1 MRHLWKKELLVIF
14 SLAILLIGEF
24 SVFAVIQPEDC
35 KDSSGN
41 PVYCNPLGT
50 TVNITDLTA
59 NILPYLIQITIP
71 LAGLSIIVAGLFY
84 VYAAA
89 SGNSSKSTQAKK
101 IFYYV
106 LLGSALVV
114 GAAAIAEAVIKFIQ
128 NPT

>member
-1 MRHLWKKELLVIF
+1 MNRLWKKELLIVF
-14 SLAILLIGEF
+14 SLAILVMGF
-24 SVFAVIQPEDC
+24 SVLAVIQPNDC
-35 KDSSGN
+35 QKDSPGDI
-41 PVYCNPLGT
+41 YCNPLGT
-50 TVNITDLTA
+50 TVDITVLTA
-59 NILPYLIQITIP
+59 NILTYLIQITIP

-89 SGNSSKSTQAKK
+89 SGNSSRSTQAKK